1 MTEPLHVIVVGGGIA
16 GLCLAQGLRQAD
28 VSVAVY
34 ERDRGP
40 TDRLEG
46 YRIHLNPA
54 GSRALHACLPPQV
67 WGSFVATAGEPGGM
81 GFLTEQLR
89 QLVVIADESTA
100 DPAQSSH
107 AVDRITLRQLLLS
120 GLDGS
125 VHFGKTFTHYEQ
137 HGSKVTAF
145 FDDGSSATG
154 DLLVGADGANS
165 AVRRQFLPHAERVAT
180 EALSTALRFPLTD
193 QTRSWVPH
201 RLATSMNM
209 IVAPDPFF
217 LFTSVFEHRSADVPV
232 DTGRSYQSYI
242 LCAFVA
248 DRSAYPRDVHDLD
261 QRCLQHVVEGMT
273 VGWHPDLR
281 RLLAESDPASV
292 MLVEHK
298 TSVEVPAWPTTTV
311 TLIGDALHSMPPV
324 GGLGGNAALRDA
336 SLLCATLNAVR
347 DGQSALLPAVHRYEE
362 ELRACGYAAIRTAL
376 HTQRQGL
383 RSNRVAVAGTRAW
396 FRACHAI
403 PSLRALN
410 LPYRNQA
417 RPRVWEQ
424 RYQSSAS

>member
-1 MTEPLHVIVVGGGIA
+1 MTESLDVIVVGGGIA
-16 GLCLAQGLRQAD
+16 GLCLAQGLRQAG

-54 GSRALHACLPPQV
+54 GSRALKTCLPPQV
-67 WGSFVATAGEPGGM
+67 WDSFVATAGEPGGL

-89 QLVVIADESTA
+89 ELVVITDEPAA

-120 GLDGS
+120 GLDDS
-125 VHFGKTFTHYEQ
+125 VHFGKTFTRYEQ
-137 HGSKVTAF
+137 HGDKVTAF
-145 FDDGSSATG
+145 FEDGSSATG

-165 AVRRQFLPHAERVAT
+165 AVRRQFLPHAERVPT
-180 EALSTALRFPLTD
+180 EALSTALRFPLTE

-209 IVAPDPFF
+209 IVAPNPFF
-217 LFTSVFEHRSADVPV
+217 LFTSVFERRSEVPV
-232 DTGRSYQSYI
+232 DTGRPYQSYI

-281 RLLAESDPASV
+281 RLIAEADPDSV
-292 MLVEHK
+292 TLVEHK
-298 TSVEVPAWPTTTV
+298 TSVAVPAWPSTTV
-311 TLIGDALHSMPPV
+311 TLSGDAIHSMPPV

-336 SLLCATLNAVR
+336 SLLCTTLSAVR
-347 DGQSALLPAVHRYEE
+347 NGQSALMPALRRYEE
-362 ELRACGYAAIRTAL
+362 ELRRCGYAAIRAAL

-383 RSNRVAVAGTRAW
+383 RSNRVTVAGSRAW
-396 FRACHAI
+396 FRACHTI
-403 PSLRALN
+403 PALKRLN
-410 LPYRNQA
+410 LPYRSQA
-417 RPRVWEQ
+417 RPRAWE
-424 RYQSSAS
+424 SSRITS